1 MDFKK
6 CLVSFFFFFTVI
18 RQTLSRT
25 IPIGM
30 GGDGFNAEHTVRT
43 WEVTDQEQVGSVTND
58 HRGNSRGGGF

>member
-1 MDFKK
+1 M
-6 CLVSFFFFFTVI
+6 I

-25 IPIGM
+25 ILIGM
-30 GGDGFNAEHTVRT
+30 GGDGFNAEHTVGT